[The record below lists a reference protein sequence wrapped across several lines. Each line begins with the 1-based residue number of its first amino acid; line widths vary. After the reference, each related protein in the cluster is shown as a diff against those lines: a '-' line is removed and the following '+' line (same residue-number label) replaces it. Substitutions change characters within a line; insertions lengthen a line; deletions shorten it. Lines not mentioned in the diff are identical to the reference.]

1 MYCGHCGSLLPQGA
15 LFCGTCGKSVGAAAP
30 SRVAFSTPERKSR
43 RVWWLPSLPAA
54 LALIVLVYWC
64 WNRLTTDNPPRP
76 EVENTTTTSPA
87 PRPPTRA
94 EQYAMTLQQ
103 TYRNN
108 GYDVSVLAFTNEKTL
123 KLISDSFQDAESR
136 EDQANQLWALRKELP
151 EWTSGLSKSA
161 TAKVCYQRM

>member
-1 MYCGHCGSLLPQGA
+1 MILFVVRPPSWCVLYQAHAADYTPHSRHNTEEGAMYCGHCGSLLPQGA

-108 GYDVSVLAFTNEKTL
+108 GYDVSVLAFTNEKL
-123 KLISDSFQDAESR
+123 
-136 EDQANQLWALRKELP
+136 
-151 EWTSGLSKSA
+151 
-161 TAKVCYQRM
+161 